1 MSGDK
6 FERISQRE
14 YARRLGL
21 SNEAVSK
28 AIREGKIDRGW
39 DKVEG
44 KIIVEYA
51 NIEWGA
57 LHMGTSMPSL
67 FPEQMLE
74 TTEERPLQ
82 RLPTPAGKG
91 LSLSNESS
99 FAEAKRVKEII
110 QAQLAALDLKERKE
124 ELVKKDE
131 VYKQLY
137 TFGQQMRIALM
148 ATPDRGID
156 AILAAKSRSEAY
168 NILSTAIVEALEQLT
183 NPHFDFTPRQ

>member
-1 MSGDK
+1 MYTDRL
-6 FERISQRE
+6 ERISQRE
-14 YARRLGL
+14 YARRLGI

-39 DKVEG
+39 DKVDG

-51 NIEWGA
+51 NIEWGT
-57 LHMGTSMPSL
+57 LHMSTALPSL
-67 FPEQMLE
+67 FSPEELE
-74 TTEERPLQ
+74 TTEERPVQ
-82 RLPTPAGKG
+82 RLANTGQKG
-91 LSLSNESS
+91 LSLTNESS
-99 FAEAKRVKEII
+99 FAEAKRVREII

-137 TFGQQMRIALM
+137 TFGQQMRLTLL

-156 AILAAKSRSEAY
+156 AILAAKNRTEAY
-168 NILSTAIVEALEQLT
+168 NILSATIIEALEHLT
-183 NPHFDFTPRQ
+183 NPQFDFTPR